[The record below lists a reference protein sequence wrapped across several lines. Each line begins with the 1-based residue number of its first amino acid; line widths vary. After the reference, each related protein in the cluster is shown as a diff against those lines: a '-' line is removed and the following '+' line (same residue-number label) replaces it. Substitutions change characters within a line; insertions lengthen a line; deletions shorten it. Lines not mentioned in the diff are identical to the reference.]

1 MREIKFSDAINE
13 VLRES
18 LKKDKRI
25 FLFGEDIGLYGGAF
39 GVTKGLLDEFGCER
53 VIDTPISEN
62 SIIGVAGGA
71 AMLGMRPIVEIM
83 FMDFITLAMDQ
94 IVNHISKFK
103 FMYGGQVE
111 LPIVIRT
118 ACGAGKSYGPTH
130 SQSFDSWF
138 LSCPGIKVVSP
149 SNAYDAMGLLRSSLK
164 EKEPVIFIEHKML
177 YNKKFKIPEK
187 EFTVPLGKAKILKE
201 GKDITLITYSNMV
214 ELALNFSGNY
224 NDVEIEVID
233 LRTLKPLDL
242 GLICESVK
250 KTSRAVI
257 LEEGNLSGGVGS
269 ELAGILQKECF
280 GYLSAPVARVAS
292 PDTPIPFSP
301 HLEKRYLPGKEELI
315 EAVEEILKY

>member
-1 MREIKFSDAINE
+1 MREIKFSEAINI
-13 VLRES
+13 VLREF
-18 LKKDKRI
+18 LKKDKKT
-25 FLFGEDIGLYGGAF
+25 FLLGEDIGVYGGAF

-94 IVNHISKFK
+94 IVNHISKFR

-111 LPIVIRT
+111 VPVVIRT

-164 EKEPVIFIEHKML
+164 EKDPVIGRKLDIKL
-177 YNKKFKIPEK
+177 ARSR
-187 EFTVPLGKAKILKE
+187 LGPAF
-201 GKDITLITYSNMV
+201 N
-214 ELALNFSGNY
+214 
-224 NDVEIEVID
+224 
-233 LRTLKPLDL
+233 P
-242 GLICESVK
+242 
-250 KTSRAVI
+250 
-257 LEEGNLSGGVGS
+257 
-269 ELAGILQKECF
+269 
-280 GYLSAPVARVAS
+280 
-292 PDTPIPFSP
+292 
-301 HLEKRYLPGKEELI
+301 
-315 EAVEEILKY
+315 